1 MVVWSVWLACA
12 LAVGSSVFALL
23 RSPAAQPQNAE
34 VCMASISMQQ
44 TDRGVNVENV
54 VAYPITMPDNAAIT
68 DGETWGT
75 IFPHIDTTTET
86 IHAATCEH
94 GEGSCNG
101 GGSCHINDEGHCVG
115 VRGDGLFG
123 QPCTFVPG
131 RAFNGQGRHEF
142 AGGQDFEE
150 LIQVRDPFFFVL
162 GSFRSAFN
170 FWNFSLCRTCCT
182 TQAVIRCELQLEPRR
197 ATRWTHSA
205 NPHQRMKKPT
215 TTMR

>member
-1 MVVWSVWLACA
+1 
-12 LAVGSSVFALL
+12 
-23 RSPAAQPQNAE
+23 
-34 VCMASISMQQ
+34 MASISMQQ

-54 VAYPITMPDNAAIT
+54 VVYPVNAAFT
-68 DGETWGT
+68 DGETWDS

-115 VRGDGLFG
+115 VRGDGLFN

-131 RAFNGQGRHEF
+131 LAFNGQGRHEF

-150 LIQVRDPFFFVL
+150 LIQVRDPFF
-162 GSFRSAFN
+162 SFPDRCAFN
-170 FWNFSLCRTCCT
+170 FQNFSLLCRTCCT
-182 TQAVIRCELQLEPRR
+182 TQAARRCELRSEQRR

-205 NPHQRMKKPT
+205 NPPRRMKKPT
-215 TTMR
+215 TTTR